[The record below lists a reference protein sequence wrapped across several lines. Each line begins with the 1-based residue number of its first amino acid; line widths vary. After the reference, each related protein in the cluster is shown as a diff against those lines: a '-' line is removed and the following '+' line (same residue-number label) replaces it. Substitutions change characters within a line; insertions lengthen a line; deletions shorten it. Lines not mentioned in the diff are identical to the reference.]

1 MASKNGRAKLQNKIT
16 GEEGEAMTESLKP
29 KVCDKIRKI
38 AIELVNSEP
47 STTKQRVAVGSL
59 LIKYHN
65 WEWEHGPE

>member
-1 MASKNGRAKLQNKIT
+1 
-16 GEEGEAMTESLKP
+16 MTESLKP

-47 STTKQRVAVGSL
+47 STTKQRVAVGSF